1 MLTRGCTGFQPP
13 PPQARSPLYVAF
25 LELFLQTAEKH
36 FMAGHRVTCYVFTD
50 RPGDVPRVPLG
61 EGRQVG
67 VLEVRSYS
75 RRQDVS
81 VHRVEMIRNFSRRRF
96 LHEVD
101 SPVCADVDVRFRDHV
116 GVEILSPLFGTPH
129 PGFYGAAR
137 EAFTYERRPQSQA
150 HVPRD
155 EGDFYYAG
163 GFFGGS
169 VAEVLR
175 LTSACHQATVV
186 DWAHGIEAVWHDE
199 SHLNRY
205 LLDHKPTKVLSPEY
219 LWDEQLLGWPAVVK
233 KLRYVTVPKSHRGIR
248 D

>member
-1 MLTRGCTGFQPP
+1 MVYRQPKVLTPSKDVLVLTPWLAPTVWEGTFNIDILNEQFRLRNTTIGLTVFVIKK
-13 PPQARSPLYVAF
+13 YVAF

-36 FMAGHRVTCYVFTD
+36 FMVGHKVSYYVFTD

-61 EGRQVG
+61 EGRQVV

-75 RRQDVS
+75 RWQDVS
-81 VHRVEMIRNFSRRRF
+81 THRMEMIRNFSRQR
-96 LHEVD
+96 EVFRG
-101 SPVCADVDVRFRDHV
+101 VR
-116 GVEILSPLFGTPH
+116 GK
-129 PGFYGAAR
+129 
-137 EAFTYERRPQSQA
+137 
-150 HVPRD
+150 
-155 EGDFYYAG
+155 
-163 GFFGGS
+163 
-169 VAEVLR
+169 VLR

-186 DWAHGIEAVWHDE
+186 DRAHGIEAVWHDE

-219 LWDEQLLGWPAVVK
+219 LWDEQLLGWPAVEK